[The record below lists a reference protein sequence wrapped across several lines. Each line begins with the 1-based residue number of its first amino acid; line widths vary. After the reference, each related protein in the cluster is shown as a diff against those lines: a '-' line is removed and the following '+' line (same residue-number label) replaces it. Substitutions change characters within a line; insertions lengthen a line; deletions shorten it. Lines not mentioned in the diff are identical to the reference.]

1 MPVHSNV
8 SRVLEMPVSR
18 TILNPNVLRAG
29 DAVALVSPA
38 GPVAEAR
45 VQAAVR
51 ELTSWGLRPR
61 VYPHA
66 LDAEHFLAGSDANR
80 VADINDALADPE
92 IRAVLCNRGGY
103 GVQRILEHLDY
114 DAVRRDPKLVVGF
127 SDITALHAALWKR
140 TGLVTVHGPVAAQLE
155 RGGEFAS
162 TLRHALMSTE
172 PMVVQADPAEP
183 TFSVRTS
190 GAVEGTLLGGNLSML
205 STCVGTPFMPDLEGA
220 ILLIEDVGELAY
232 RVDRL
237 LTHLRNCGILQ
248 RVGGI
253 AIGQFSE
260 PGHGNNPV
268 RPPDVLIERL
278 ADLGV
283 PLLGGLPIGHGD
295 RNLAV
300 ALGSRATLD
309 ADTGTLTVAPA
320 AR

>member
-8 SRVLEMPVSR
+8 SRVFEMPVSR
-18 TILNPNVLRAG
+18 TILNPDVLRAG

-66 LDAEHFLAGSDANR
+66 LDAEHFLAGSDAHR
-80 VADINDALADPE
+80 AADLNDALADPE

-127 SDITALHAALWKR
+127 SDITALHAALWNR
-140 TGLVTVHGPVAAQLE
+140 TGLVSIHGPVAAQLE

-162 TLRHALMSTE
+162 TVRRALMSTE

-183 TFSVRTS
+183 TFGVRTS
-190 GAVEGTLLGGNLSML
+190 GIVEGTLLGGNLSML

-268 RPPDVLIERL
+268 RPPDVLMERL
-278 ADLGV
+278 VDLEV

-309 ADTGTLTVAPA
+309 ADTGILTVAPA

>member
-1 MPVHSNV
+1 
-8 SRVLEMPVSR
+8 MPVSR
-18 TILNPNVLRAG
+18 TILNPNVLRVG

-80 VADINDALADPE
+80 AADLNDALADPE
-92 IRAVLCNRGGY
+92 VRGVLCNRGGY

-114 DAVRRDPKLVVGF
+114 EAVRRDPKLVVGF
-127 SDITALHAALWKR
+127 SDITALHAALWNR
-140 TGLVTVHGPVAAQLE
+140 AGLVTVHGPVAAQLE

-172 PMVVQADPAEP
+172 PLVVQADSAEP
-183 TFSVRTS
+183 TFGVRTS
-190 GAVEGTLLGGNLSML
+190 GVVEGTLLGGNLSML
-205 STCVGTPFMPDLEGA
+205 STCVGTPFMPDLEGT

-260 PGHGNNPV
+260 PGHGNNPI

-300 ALGSRATLD
+300 ALGSRAVLD